1 MAETNGGLA
10 ASSEKKSHWL
20 ISYLSGDAIQFEIK
34 YDFVVGCQDVWL
46 FDNFL
51 TIYRLII
58 NLSNNSNQNKII
70 TTLN

>member
-46 FDNFL
+46 FDNL
-51 TIYRLII
+51 
-58 NLSNNSNQNKII
+58 
-70 TTLN
+70 